1 MRTIDYAQIVETVRE
16 MCLQANA
23 VLPSDVEEALRSA
36 KEREASPVG
45 QSVLRTILDNAA
57 TARQKSMAICQ
68 DTGMVVVFAD
78 VGQDVHIT
86 GGLLTD
92 AVNEGVRQGYRDFY
106 FRNSVVRDPLDR
118 VNTGDNTPAV
128 VHISLVPGDR
138 LRLLLAPKGFG
149 SENMSAVKMLKPAQG
164 EVGVKEFVV
173 QTMLQAGGNPCP
185 PIIIGVGLGGTME
198 KAALLAKRALFRPIG
213 QRHPKEHIARL
224 ERELLDLVNKTGVG
238 PMGFGGTQ
246 TALEVFVECYPTHI
260 AGLPVAVNI
269 NCHAARH
276 SEVVL

>member
-1 MRTIDYAQIVETVRE
+1 MRKIDYAQIVASVRE

-23 VLPSDVEEALRSA
+23 MLPPDVEEALRGA
-36 KEREASPVG
+36 KAREASPVG
-45 QSVLRTILDNAA
+45 RSVLQTILDNAA
-57 TARQKSMAICQ
+57 IARQKPMAICQ

-92 AVNEGVRQGYRDFY
+92 AVNEGVRLGYRDFY

-118 VNTGDNTPAV
+118 VNTQDNTPAV
-128 VHISLVPGDR
+128 VHISLVPGDQI
-138 LRLLLAPKGFG
+138 RLLLAPKGFG

-164 EVGVKEFVV
+164 EAGIKEFVV
-173 QTMLQAGGNPCP
+173 QTVTQAGGNPCP
-185 PIIIGVGLGGTME
+185 PITLGVGIGGTME

-213 QRHPKEHIARL
+213 QRNSKEHLARL
-224 ERELLDLVNKTGVG
+224 EMELLELVNKTGVG

-246 TALEVFVECYPTHI
+246 TAIKVFVESYPTHI
-260 AGLPVAVNI
+260 AGLPVAVNV